1 MSASPKPRRGL
12 GLRVESARP
21 PSLERSPEV
30 KTRAHTVTATAA
42 ARRERS
48 RTRIAPPPPPAVAVV
63 AARASRRRHRQ
74 IPFKVVLPVGKSGE
88 DDFSESGAAI

>member
-1 MSASPKPRRGL
+1 MSASPNPRRGL
-12 GLRVESARP
+12 GLRVESAR

-48 RTRIAPPPPPAVAVV
+48 RTRIAPPPPAVAVV

>member
-48 RTRIAPPPPPAVAVV
+48 RTRIAPPPAVAVV